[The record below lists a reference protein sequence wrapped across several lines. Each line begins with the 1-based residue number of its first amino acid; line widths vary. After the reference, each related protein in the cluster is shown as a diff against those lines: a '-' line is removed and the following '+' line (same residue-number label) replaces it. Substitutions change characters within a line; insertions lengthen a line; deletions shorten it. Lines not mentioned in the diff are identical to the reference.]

1 MLQMKWKSELLC
13 KKQEPEAHGGV
24 GQAQNWVLGED
35 APNCREALAALS
47 VIKAQCLE
55 QGP

>member
-35 APNCREALAALS
+35 VPNCREALAALS